1 MAKSNNA
8 NILDSSK
15 AQSQQMHKNIKNFK
29 NNKINCSKINEN
41 EINKFESLY
50 LHFDKDF
57 AWYTVIWIYYLKPNK
72 HIMST

>member
-1 MAKSNNA
+1 
-8 NILDSSK
+8 
-15 AQSQQMHKNIKNFK
+15 MHKNIKNFK